1 MTHNFRNP
9 PPFMGHAPT
18 EGRGLVFLVAIRRNF
33 ISPVSHQSDLLQRM
47 GVMLMTPD
55 EAAVYPLGRTVG
67 PLPSVP
73 APEPPTSL
81 TARDRRFLPRP
92 VHGEILRD
100 TNGTLYEKIGQ
111 SVRPIR
117 NLAIGPKGEIVEF
130 AASPRAGAIS
140 STPHV
145 RPPTDESDKA
155 RREGWSESDY
165 EQKLTAEYAPPPMA
179 PQRPTARPTRTPFRM
194 FFPNPGQWR
203 IVQWRDFKDMLA
215 PQLAHPER
223 LNDPH
228 QIPCYVQ
235 VYETPAMQPL
245 AALARAVL
253 GESGT
258 ANDFRPLSAAIATKL
273 QLELPPAIRSRDPG
287 PAPRKPGLLPPHE
300 RVFRLQVAL
309 DPTIDMDPDKP
320 LQSSAPEQ
328 TPTPVPGRKSTIP
341 DHFLNPLEFK
351 ISRDEATYEMNIA
364 PGLEGSWLSLLR
376 RIKHRVSDLAFRK
389 WKALLCGKELEEQL
403 WAVSP
408 PKHGLTHPVI
418 REWALQTLQTAG
430 YDTSVMLAEWELF
443 WRRKGL

>member
-9 PPFMGHAPT
+9 PPFRGHAPA
-18 EGRGLVFLVAIRRNF
+18 EGRGLAFLVAIRRNF
-33 ISPVSHQSDLLQRM
+33 ISPVSHQNDLLQRM
-47 GVMLMTPD
+47 GIMLMTRD
-55 EAAVYPLGRTVG
+55 EAAGYPPGRAVG
-67 PLPSVP
+67 PLPPMP
-73 APEPPTSL
+73 APQPPTLL
-81 TARDRRFLPRP
+81 TAGDRRFLPRR

-100 TNGTLYEKIGQ
+100 TNGKLYEKIGQ

-130 AASPRAGAIS
+130 APSPRAGATS
-140 STPHV
+140 STPNV
-145 RPPTDESDKA
+145 RPPTEESDEA
-155 RREGWSESDY
+155 RREAWPEGDY

-203 IVQWRDFKDMLA
+203 IVQWGDFKDMLA

-223 LNDPH
+223 LNDTH

-235 VYETPAMQPL
+235 VYETTVMQPL
-245 AALARAVL
+245 AALARALL
-253 GESGT
+253 GESVT
-258 ANDFRPLSAAIATKL
+258 TNALRPLSAAIATKL
-273 QLELPPAIRSRDPG
+273 QLKLPPATRPCDAGS
-287 PAPRKPGLLPPHE
+287 APRKPGLLLPHE

-309 DPTIDMDPDKP
+309 DPTIDADPNKP
-320 LQSSAPEQ
+320 PQSAPEQ
-328 TPTPVPGRKSTIP
+328 TPTPVSGGKSTIP

-364 PGLEGSWLSLLR
+364 PGLEGSWFSFVK